1 MDTNIVGILYIVGLF
16 VLLWFLL
23 IRPQQKRQKQHQEMV
38 KNLRVN
44 DKVITIGG
52 IYGTILKIKE
62 ESFILKVS
70 ENVKIEVMKSAISQ
84 VRSRGGN
91 GDNDKD

>member
-62 ESFILKVS
+62 ESFILRVS